1 MYGLSPTS
9 ADGRPSAAA
18 GEDVPP
24 QMAAEMAAAVELI
37 KRGLRTK
44 DLGPRATATGE
55 PDSEGGGAD
64 LSTGLAAVGLLARK
78 AKANVRAEGGDDGV
92 EGELRR
98 ARNGARVLRE
108 SEDELLLA
116 MKDLTASALERKAAR
131 KPGRGSQGVA
141 ADRDEDKVLLEAMNG
156 LLARRRPQKGRGSAA
171 ADQADELDDGVEPL
185 ADAVLAL
192 MSQDHAIHKGRGS
205 VAAKRDA
212 DDAALIDGVADR
224 VAKWQAKPK
233 ADEQELLAMLAEWID
248 TDEPRR
254 QRARASGTAR
264 DEDDVAL
271 IDSLSGLVAERR
283 KKAARAGAKR
293 PGMGSVAVRADST
306 GAIAATEE
314 STLSAMAALIEAR
327 KGRGSAP
334 AQADENEDI
343 IDAMMSLVAEQ
354 HRIMAMR
361 TAEDDY
367 DHG

>member
-1 MYGLSPTS
+1 
-9 ADGRPSAAA
+9 
-18 GEDVPP
+18 
-24 QMAAEMAAAVELI
+24 
-37 KRGLRTK
+37 
-44 DLGPRATATGE
+44 
-55 PDSEGGGAD
+55 
-64 LSTGLAAVGLLARK
+64 
-78 AKANVRAEGGDDGV
+78 
-92 EGELRR
+92 
-98 ARNGARVLRE
+98 VLRE

-192 MSQDHAIHKGRGS
+192 MSQHHAIHKGRGS

-224 VAKWQAKPK
+224 VAKWQAKPTPK
-233 ADEQELLAMLAEWID
+233 SEEELLAMLAEWID

-293 PGMGSVAVRADST
+293 PGRGSVAVWADST
-306 GAIAATEE
+306 DAIAATEE
-314 STLSAMAALIEAR
+314 STLSAMAALLEAR

-334 AQADENEDI
+334 GKADENEDI
-343 IDAMMSLVAEQ
+343 IDAMMSLVAEH